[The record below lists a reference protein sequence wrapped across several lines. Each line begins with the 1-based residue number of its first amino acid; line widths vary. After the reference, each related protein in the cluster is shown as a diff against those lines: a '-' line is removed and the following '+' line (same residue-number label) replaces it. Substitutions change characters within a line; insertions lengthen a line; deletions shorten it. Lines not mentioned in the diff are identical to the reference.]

1 MNDLD
6 IIRKSKQ
13 VKSANYFKNKIQ
25 LLISKLEGNGT
36 ADFISVDEVKEE
48 LDFIYDELDTFLNN
62 TNNILYLYKCEII
75 DIVNEMNSEINWWK
89 AQERPKEIER
99 KLYVEKCTSK
109 LNSMFR
115 KQPLLTDNE
124 ITSKIGDYDYLYE
137 KYNIFIELLEWINEQ
152 GIAVIPDRIL
162 FSAFLGINIDDYQR
176 FLNYTDRNIQSIFR
190 SIEEYIITS
199 KMNAGEIGSRNN
211 NAIKTNLSYEKVGNN
226 LTPKDNPQ
234 NNTTNNVLITNNDIL
249 NRMRNLGYQAPKHN
263 IGYDSEIIDND

>member
-1 MNDLD
+1 MENMFYVRSRNYKSVKYFEYKIKLLKSELESKPRID
-6 IIRKSKQ
+6 IFTI
-13 VKSANYFKNKIQ
+13 
-25 LLISKLEGNGT
+25 E
-36 ADFISVDEVKEE
+36 
-48 LDFIYDELDTFLNN
+48 DELDKILTELEEHLSNSKD
-62 TNNILYLYKCEII
+62 NILYLYKCEII

-115 KQPLLTDNE
+115 KQPLLSDDE
-124 ITSKIGDYDYLYE
+124 ITSKIGNYDYLYE

-249 NRMRNLGYQAPKHN
+249 NRIRNLGYQAPKRN

>member
-1 MNDLD
+1 M
-6 IIRKSKQ
+6 
-13 VKSANYFKNKIQ
+13 
-25 LLISKLEGNGT
+25 
-36 ADFISVDEVKEE
+36 
-48 LDFIYDELDTFLNN
+48 
-62 TNNILYLYKCEII
+62 
-75 DIVNEMNSEINWWK
+75 
-89 AQERPKEIER
+89 
-99 KLYVEKCTSK
+99 
-109 LNSMFR
+109 NSMFR

-124 ITSKIGDYDYLYE
+124 ITEKIGDYDYLQK

-162 FSAFLGINIDDYQR
+162 FSAFLGININDYQR

-263 IGYDSEIIDND
+263 IGYDHEIIDND

>member
-1 MNDLD
+1 MKHDLESKPRID
-6 IIRKSKQ
+6 IFT
-13 VKSANYFKNKIQ
+13 V
-25 LLISKLEGNGT
+25 E
-36 ADFISVDEVKEE
+36 
-48 LDFIYDELDTFLNN
+48 DELDKILNELEEHLSYCESD
-62 TNNILYLYKCEII
+62 ILYLYKCEII

-99 KLYVEKCTSK
+99 KFYVEKCTSK

-124 ITSKIGDYDYLYE
+124 ITEKIGDYDYLQK

-162 FSAFLGINIDDYQR
+162 FSAFLGININDYQR

-263 IGYDSEIIDND
+263 IGYDHEIIDND